1 VTVKAFVS
9 LRTQHRRQVAAAA
22 VAAESPPQP
31 PAPPPVDVPAVQAA
45 AREEGRAQAAAELQG
60 RLMELEA
67 RVAAAKVVADELVSL
82 RRQAGQRAAEDI
94 AAMVI
99 ELTRKIA
106 GDTLALHPE
115 ALPGIITRALEQLPD
130 DEVVV
135 RVPKGSGE
143 RVRAMVS
150 GSGVTVVEDAK
161 VGQGCVVEGK
171 AATIERTLA
180 IAMEGVAE
188 ATRLWLASR

>member
-1 VTVKAFVS
+1 MSPSARSTAGRWPLPRWRPS
-9 LRTQHRRQVAAAA
+9 RHHSHLRRRRWMCL
-22 VAAESPPQP
+22 PCKRRH
-31 PAPPPVDVPAVQAA
+31 
-45 AREEGRAQAAAELQG
+45 ARRGRAQAAAELQG